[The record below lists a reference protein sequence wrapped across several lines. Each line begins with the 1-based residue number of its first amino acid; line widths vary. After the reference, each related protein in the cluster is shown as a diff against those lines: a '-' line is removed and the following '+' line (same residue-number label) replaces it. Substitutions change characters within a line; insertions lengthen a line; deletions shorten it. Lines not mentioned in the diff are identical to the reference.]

1 MSWGVSGAV
10 PTKACTDQHPSKL
23 LPDVSPV
30 LEQTLN
36 STLGPMEADV
46 FCAYPFLNRR
56 RPRGYVSFRRL
67 TEIMLYNTILI

>member
-1 MSWGVSGAV
+1 
-10 PTKACTDQHPSKL
+10 
-23 LPDVSPV
+23 
-30 LEQTLN
+30 
-36 STLGPMEADV
+36 MEADV